1 MSSAVVHKAKR
12 PSIPLVLWCGISFWC
27 GCCLFSYGFG
37 VPKDY
42 LIIGVLVFLIVVVSI
57 ILLVFVRN
65 AQNPVVVYC
74 LLFGLLGG
82 FVWNVECLSI
92 DNQHA
97 LLDSKQNEKV
107 LIRIEED
114 INQGLYSSYA
124 LAQIFDINTRES
136 LGFVS
141 LNLNEDSYGFGSEF
155 QSALTYSW
163 PREEVKLRY
172 YQQGI
177 AGFATLT
184 EIDLASSSPLGFLAS
199 TRSNYVNE
207 IDNLVNQ
214 GSVSSE
220 AGALLQG
227 LIVGDRTQLF
237 SLGIYQEVKVL
248 GLAHIVAVSG
258 AHLVIVMSFLS
269 LIVRNV
275 PLSLRIKI
283 GIQLAIL
290 GLYLCI
296 VGFPISCVRAACM
309 SALSIISVGGIRRSH
324 ALSALGVVVIVII
337 TFIPTSAF
345 SLSFLLSVCSTLG
358 ILLFMPLLLSW
369 VSCSSSFLRSLV
381 VEPCAMTLAA
391 LLTTLPFT
399 ISAFSLISL
408 IAPVS
413 NVLAT
418 PFVSFLCIVGLLS
431 FIFLP
436 CGFLGILLLKFAL
449 LVSELFCI
457 GCSFLSAVPF
467 ASVPLFIPELPLFI
481 VFLLV
486 VILLWCVWPDSLPI
500 SASKLAGILFL
511 ICLLTLFPRSGNSI
525 AMLDV
530 GQGDAFLIQSNS
542 QTILVD
548 TGQSEKKLFAALS
561 RQGCTH
567 LDAVIITHADNDHAG
582 CLSALKGVVD
592 CERVILSEGT
602 NDIQTEKTQSL
613 VDDAESLVG
622 ASNVYYVNAG
632 DVIQISNMHI
642 EVIWPKKLQEEGG
655 NQDSICFLLNIDP
668 DGDADPDWSALFC
681 GDAEAQILEKILDDN
696 KTISRI
702 DILKVSHHGAK
713 AALTNELAERLHP
726 KISLVS
732 VGEENRYGHP
742 SMEVLNSLSA
752 VNSTLYR
759 TDYDGD
765 VVCSFTD
772 KEIKVKTLR

>member
-1 MSSAVVHKAKR
+1 MSSTVVHKAKR

-275 PLSLRIKI
+275 PLSSRIKI

-345 SLSFLLSVCSTLG
+345 SL
-358 ILLFMPLLLSW
+358 
-369 VSCSSSFLRSLV
+369 
-381 VEPCAMTLAA
+381 
-391 LLTTLPFT
+391 
-399 ISAFSLISL
+399 ISL

-418 PFVSFLCIVGLLS
+418 PFVTFLCIVGLLS

-449 LVSELFCI
+449 LASELFCI

-548 TGQSEKKLFAALS
+548 TGQSEQKLFAALS

-696 KTISRI
+696 KTISHI

-726 KISLVS
+726 KISLIS

>member
-337 TFIPTSAF
+337 TFIPT
-345 SLSFLLSVCSTLG
+345 
-358 ILLFMPLLLSW
+358 
-369 VSCSSSFLRSLV
+369 
-381 VEPCAMTLAA
+381 
-391 LLTTLPFT
+391 
-399 ISAFSLISL
+399 SAFSLISL